1 VPPTSRPGGQFR
13 RIVVVLLLVA
23 IGGAAYAFNEL
34 GSMLAADEPLR
45 KSDAIFVLAGTAMT
59 RALEGAD
66 LWLAGYAPRVV
77 LSREV
82 RDPAFDVLAARNGL
96 RFPDDAD
103 VARDAYIALGIPPEA
118 VVVPETRHDST
129 AAEAITLRELARTH
143 GWRRVTVVT
152 SKYHLRRSGFAFR
165 RELQGTGVEISMR
178 GSRYD
183 DAEPARWWRKRS
195 DIRTVMQEFPKLIAY
210 VAGLGA

>member
-1 VPPTSRPGGQFR
+1 VPPISSTGGKFR
-13 RIVVVLLLVA
+13 RIVLILLFVA
-23 IGGAAYAFNEL
+23 VGGGAYAFNAL
-34 GSMLAADEPLR
+34 GSFLAAEERLQ

-66 LWLAGYAPRVV
+66 LWLGGHAPRIV

-82 RDPAFDVLAARNGL
+82 RDPAFEVLAARKGL
-96 RFPDDAD
+96 QFPDSVD
-103 VARDAYIALGIPPEA
+103 VAHDAFVALGIPPDA
-118 VVVPETRHDST
+118 IIVPETRHNST
-129 AAEAITLRELARTH
+129 AAEAITLRHLARTH

-152 SKYHLRRSGFAFR
+152 SKYHLRRAGFAFR
-165 RELQGTGVEISMR
+165 RELRGTGVEVAMR

-183 DAEPARWWRKRS
+183 DAEPGRWWRRRD

-210 VAGLGA
+210 AAGLGA

>member
-1 VPPTSRPGGQFR
+1 VPPTSRTGGKFR
-13 RIVVVLLLVA
+13 RIVVILVLVA
-23 IGGAAYAFNEL
+23 VGGGAYVFDQL
-34 GSMLAADEPLR
+34 GSLLASEEPLQ

-66 LWLAGYAPRVV
+66 LWLAGYAPRVA

-82 RDPAFDVLAARNGL
+82 PDPAFAVLAARTGL
-96 RFPDDAD
+96 RIPDATDA
-103 VARDAYIALGIPPEA
+103 ARDAYAALGIPA
-118 VVVPETRHDST
+118 DAIVVPETLHNST
-129 AAEAITLRELARTH
+129 AAEAITLRALARSH

-165 RELQGTGVEISMR
+165 RELQGTGVEITMR

-183 DAEPARWWRKRS
+183 DAEPERWWRKRS

>member
-1 VPPTSRPGGQFR
+1 MPPPLRTGGKFR
-13 RIVVVLLLVA
+13 RIVLILLLVA
-23 IGGAAYAFNEL
+23 IAGGVYAFNEV
-34 GSMLAADEPLR
+34 GSFLAAEEPLQ
-45 KSDAIFVLAGTAMT
+45 KADAIFVLAGTAMT

-66 LWLAGYAPRVV
+66 LWLAGYAPRIV

-82 RDPAFDVLAARNGL
+82 RDPAFEVVAARTAL
-96 RFPDDAD
+96 RFPDDTD
-103 VARDAYIALGIPPEA
+103 VARDAYVALGIPRTA
-118 VVVPETRHDST
+118 IIVPDALHNST
-129 AAEAITLRELARTH
+129 AAEAITLRDLARTH

-165 RELQGTGVEISMR
+165 RELRGTGVEIAMR

-183 DAEPARWWRKRS
+183 DAEPGRWWRKRG
-195 DIRTVMQEFPKLIAY
+195 DIRTVMLEFPKLIAY